1 MDNKKRISD
10 LIYNNLD
17 YMYCDNCRY
26 STEMDDDSPCEN
38 CHRKYNGWAVSR
50 AEADRISE
58 LILKKEE
65 TNDAK

>member
-1 MDNKKRISD
+1 MDNKRRISD
-10 LIYNNLD
+10 LIYENLD

-26 STEMDDDSPCEN
+26 FIEMDDDLPCED

-58 LILKKEE
+58 LILKKRRC
-65 TNDAK
+65 